1 MNFKAAYL
9 ALCAA
14 AIPPALTAAV
24 PSTMTDLNV
33 AAASNSPAGT
43 DVVGATID
51 DFFRAISS
59 IIRRESAKG
68 SDIASASTIS
78 PSTTGG
84 NYFVVTGT
92 TTINNIAA
100 SWVGRIIILRFSAAL
115 QLTHSTSL
123 SLPGAANIT
132 TAAGD
137 IGVFVQDDSTPNW
150 RCLSYDKNVVPA
162 SFASDD
168 LIISSRLAPHDN
180 LLITRPTV
188 NTVTVTADKLIL
200 TDNAGRKVLRS
211 SASVTPNITAS
222 GANGLDTGSEAG
234 GTWYYIWVI
243 WNGST
248 NAGLFSV
255 SSSSPTMPSGYTHKG
270 LVGVVRNSSG
280 APPNDFVDI
289 NQHDR
294 HVSIPAQ
301 SALINGTSTSVA
313 SVDLTGF
320 IPPNVW
326 RAFLDT
332 RIDATGTTVTI
343 ADIFSDSGGVN
354 RVARIGQ
361 VSTSDTAKA
370 NTSSPFVLLR
380 TSESLWYQL
389 SSANAELD
397 ILVIGWEW

>member
-1 MNFKAAYL
+1 M
-9 ALCAA
+9 
-14 AIPPALTAAV
+14 AV
-24 PSTMTDLNV
+24 PSTMADLNV
-33 AAASNSPAGT
+33 ATASNAPAGT
-43 DVVGATID
+43 DIVGATMD
-51 DFFRAISS
+51 DFSRALSS

-68 SDIASASTIS
+68 ADIASASTIS

-84 NYFVVTGT
+84 NYFVITGT

-100 SWVGRIIILRFSAAL
+100 SWVGRIVILRFAAAL
-115 QLTHSTSL
+115 QLTHSTSF

-137 IGVFVQDDSTPNW
+137 IGVFIQDDSTPNW
-150 RCLSYDKNVVPA
+150 RCLSFDKNVAPA

-180 LLITRPTV
+180 LVITRPTV

-200 TDNAGRKVLRS
+200 TDSAGRKVLRS
-211 SASVTPNITAS
+211 SVSVTPNITAS

-243 WNGST
+243 WNGT
-248 NAGLFSV
+248 TTAGLFSV

-270 LVGVVRNSSG
+270 LVGAVRNSSG
-280 APPNDFVDI
+280 PPPNDFVDI

-301 SALINGTSTSVA
+301 SALINGTSTSIA

-320 IPPNVW
+320 IPPNAW
-326 RAFLDT
+326 RALLDT
-332 RIDATGTTVTI
+332 RLDATGATATAASV
-343 ADIFSDSGGVN
+343 FSDSGGAN
-354 RVARIGQ
+354 RVARVGT
-361 VSTSDTAKA
+361 VSTTDTAQA
-370 NTSSPFVLLR
+370 SMSTPLVLLR
-380 TSESLWYQL
+380 TSETLWYQL
-389 SSANAELD
+389 TSANAELD
-397 ILVIGWEW
+397 ILVIGWVW